1 MTDCVQRP
9 RGIRERS
16 KRQIHRPCAD
26 ERGRAR
32 CLQGWPGRLASIR
45 FPGVIIYAHKCMKPC
60 ACTAAYTHRT
70 DPHRGDERR
79 ASLPANMAQAAGSG
93 SRGTINKGK
102 RASIPLG
109 TKTLQTST
117 QGICD
122 AFQAFDAHRT
132 YSTPSSPVAVAA
144 VDTGW
149 NGRISAMG
157 QNDSIPVIKHAG
169 ANSASRKNPTER
181 RSSIK
186 QEPVVKRSG
195 GPGAPK
201 GAKLVRSTAK
211 EPLPTFEL
219 IACETE

>member
-1 MTDCVQRP
+1 MRVHSR
-9 RGIRERS
+9 
-16 KRQIHRPCAD
+16 IHS
-26 ERGRAR
+26 
-32 CLQGWPGRLASIR
+32 Q
-45 FPGVIIYAHKCMKPC
+45 K
-60 ACTAAYTHRT
+60 
-70 DPHRGDERR
+70 PHRGDSRR

-122 AFQAFDAHRT
+122 AFQAFDTHRT

-201 GAKLVRSTAK
+201 SAKLVRSTAK

-219 IACETE
+219 ISCEAE